1 MMEKKKIN
9 IIPGP
14 SVMAERDE
22 VLVKAYKDLIFFG
35 RVFLPQDFLHKSESP
50 QFHYDL
56 SRRLIQHKPGA
67 RICNIIPRG
76 MGKSILS
83 KAAIMHKFLFAETDK
98 QNFVAWVSE
107 EGGQSIDHLKYI
119 RHHFEEN
126 EMIRYYFGNMD
137 GGSVGKRWT

>member
-1 MMEKKKIN
+1 MENKKIN

-22 VLVKAYKDLIFFG
+22 VLAKAYKDLIFFG

-56 SRRLIQHKPGA
+56 SKRLIEHKPGA

-126 EMIRYYFGNMD
+126 EMIL
-137 GGSVGKRWT
+137 